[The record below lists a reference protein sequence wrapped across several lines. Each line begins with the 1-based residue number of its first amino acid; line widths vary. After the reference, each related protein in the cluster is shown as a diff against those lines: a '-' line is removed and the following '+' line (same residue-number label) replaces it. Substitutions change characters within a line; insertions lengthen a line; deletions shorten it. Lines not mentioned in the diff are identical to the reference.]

1 MLKLLKTMRKSLS
14 RILMLAVIAVSM
26 TCCNS
31 PESKIESM
39 VEELVKNYLYVPDSY
54 DPIDIRIDSAFTPYD
69 DPEFRQFIVK
79 ASKKLEE
86 KNRDLEYCEMEIES
100 DESSMELWEDDWY
113 SRRYYNN
120 AKEDYAEHTAE
131 KEEIVNEINDIKSEI
146 KERMS
151 VSPKFIGYKALHSYR
166 AESNAGY
173 TSIGTVVCIF
183 DKDVTGIV
191 AAYDTE
197 DADYVAFTDFLEK
210 INDGEIDLGI

>member
-1 MLKLLKTMRKSLS
+1 MLKLLRIMRKPLN
-14 RILMLAVIAVSM
+14 RIFMLAVIAVSM

-131 KEEIVNEINDIKSEI
+131 KKEIVKEINNIKSEI

-166 AESNAGY
+166 AETNAGY
-173 TSIGTVVCIF
+173 TSIGTVVCLI
-183 DKDVTGIV
+183 DKDVTSMV

-197 DADYVAFTDFLEK
+197 DDDYVAFIDFVGK